1 MNNLKLFKRQSVNE
15 LATFYSFLIGFLIAI
30 FIGSIILLIQDKN
43 PFDTFSLMLRLSV
56 GSVNSLSSSL
66 NKAIPL
72 ILAGLGISI
81 INSVK
86 LWNIGAEGQIFL
98 GAIAVNFVY
107 INSQIN
113 NPTIHI
119 FVLLIAGFIGGAI
132 CIFIPAIT
140 KVAFGVNEI
149 ITTLLT
155 NYIVIGI
162 TIYLINGPW
171 KDPNSL
177 NFPAAAYVGEEVIL
191 PTIFGKLSFG
201 FLICILF
208 TILAHYLK
216 NKSVFGFEMR
226 IAGGS
231 AMTAVYAGINAKQKA
246 FLAML
251 IGGGFAGLAGAI
263 ELLSQ
268 THRVST
274 GISQGFGYTAIIVA
288 AITGMRPLGI
298 FLVGSL
304 FGALS
309 IGGSVI
315 QTIGVSTYIADI
327 IQASTL
333 FGALIIQFFFNYQI
347 RRVGND

>member
-1 MNNLKLFKRQSVNE
+1 
-15 LATFYSFLIGFLIAI
+15 
-30 FIGSIILLIQDKN
+30 
-43 PFDTFSLMLRLSV
+43 MLRLSV

-177 NFPAAAYVGEEVIL
+177 NFPAAAYVGEEVFL

-226 IAGGS
+226 IAGGLS
-231 AMTAVYAGINAKQKA
+231 
-246 FLAML
+246 L
-251 IGGGFAGLAGAI
+251 IHI
-263 ELLSQ
+263 
-268 THRVST
+268 
-274 GISQGFGYTAIIVA
+274 
-288 AITGMRPLGI
+288 
-298 FLVGSL
+298 
-304 FGALS
+304 
-309 IGGSVI
+309 
-315 QTIGVSTYIADI
+315 
-327 IQASTL
+327 
-333 FGALIIQFFFNYQI
+333 
-347 RRVGND
+347 